1 MRKKIV
7 IIILIIAILLIIVFK
22 IYSKNNQNSN
32 SKINKKNEPTISGP
46 YKHTKVIEDNYG
58 GSGGVKIK
66 YDQYV
71 TANGYMGAS
80 DNVYYTRNGSLY
92 HLIVSTNK
100 TTKLAEGVGKIE
112 NSMETVIVHKSNN
125 FKIIEEDN
133 YVTYTN

>member
-1 MRKKIV
+1 
-7 IIILIIAILLIIVFK
+7 
-22 IYSKNNQNSN
+22 
-32 SKINKKNEPTISGP
+32 
-46 YKHTKVIEDNYG
+46 
-58 GSGGVKIK
+58 
-66 YDQYV
+66 
-71 TANGYMGAS
+71 MGAS